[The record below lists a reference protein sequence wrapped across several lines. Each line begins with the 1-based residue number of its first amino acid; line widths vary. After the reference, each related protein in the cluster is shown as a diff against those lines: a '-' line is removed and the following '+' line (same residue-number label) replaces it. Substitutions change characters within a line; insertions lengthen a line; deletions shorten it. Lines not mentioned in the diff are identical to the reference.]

1 MTELIC
7 ISCPRG
13 CHLKVDNEMNVTGNF
28 CPRGKVYAI
37 NELTNPKRMITTTVN
52 VVDGEISRLS
62 VASSEA
68 VPKNMIFQ
76 VVEEIK
82 KHEVKAPVNIGDVI
96 VHNILDLGVDIIATK
111 SIEKIAS
118 HND

>member
-1 MTELIC
+1 MRELIC

-13 CHLKVDNEMNVTGNF
+13 CHLTVDDNNNVTGNF

-52 VVDGEISRLS
+52 VIGGEIARLS
-62 VASSEA
+62 VASSEP
-68 VPKNMIFQ
+68 VPKGMIFE

-82 KHEVKAPVNIGDVI
+82 KNEVKAPIKIGDVI
-96 VHNILDLGVDIIATK
+96 VKNILNLGIDIIATK
-111 SIEKIAS
+111 SV
-118 HND
+118 NTLN